1 MFLFVCCSCC
11 HLMQNKKLISVKEF
25 AIEYGIGVNKA
36 YDLVHAKEFP
46 IIKLGAKILV
56 IKDKVD
62 EWINNNIGN
71 SF

>member
-1 MFLFVCCSCC
+1 
-11 HLMQNKKLISVKEF
+11 MQNKKLISVKEF

-36 YDLVHAKEFP
+36 YELVHAKEFP
-46 IIKLGAKILV
+46 IIKQKKKILV

>member
-1 MFLFVCCSCC
+1 
-11 HLMQNKKLISVKEF
+11 MQNKKLISVKEF

-36 YDLVHAKEFP
+36 YELVHAKEFP
-46 IIKLGAKILV
+46 TPPPPTKILV